1 MYIYLEDYLPTINQM
16 LGNEVENSTTKTD
29 YVGSVLNFV
38 SNNIDNIKIEANT
51 SFQLDFTYNT
61 KTENPT
67 SFSVNFNP
75 EDLNNV
81 ISVTIKNFT
90 FNGCSGDI
98 TFAILKEFNSSNTTS
113 FATKDN

>member
-1 MYIYLEDYLPTINQM
+1 M

-29 YVGSVLNFV
+29 YVGAVLNFV

-75 EDLNNV
+75 ED
-81 ISVTIKNFT
+81 
-90 FNGCSGDI
+90 
-98 TFAILKEFNSSNTTS
+98 
-113 FATKDN
+113 